1 MLSPR
6 RRNNMKLLK
15 ESEINVFEELRT
27 LREKLGD
34 SIVLDEM
41 KEELSYTEL
50 EEFVNYLKRRY
61 KKSLEED

>member
-1 MLSPR
+1 
-6 RRNNMKLLK
+6 MKLLK

-27 LREKLGD
+27 IREKLGD

>member
-1 MLSPR
+1 
-6 RRNNMKLLK
+6 MKLLK

-27 LREKLGD
+27 IREKLGD

-50 EEFVNYLKRRY
+50 EEFVNYLKRKY